1 MVVQSSR
8 GFWAAAGQPG
18 IDGSVLSIAE
28 NVGGLTAHPLLSA
41 MIRTTR
47 KTGITIIHQTF
58 RGVSFMG
65 KFYHGARR

>member
-1 MVVQSSR
+1 MVVQSPR
-8 GFWAAAGQPG
+8 DFWAAAGQPG

-28 NVGGLTAHPLLSA
+28 KAGGLTAHPLLSA